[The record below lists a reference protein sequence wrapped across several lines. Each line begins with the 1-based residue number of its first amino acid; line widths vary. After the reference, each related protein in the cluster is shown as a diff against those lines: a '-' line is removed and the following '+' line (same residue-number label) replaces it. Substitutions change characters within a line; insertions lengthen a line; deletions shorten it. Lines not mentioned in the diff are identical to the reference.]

1 MGDMKSHNEA
11 LMKQIEQMES
21 SYFASQKESAI
32 AKGKLESAKEE
43 INSLQDKLKST
54 FGNVDSMK
62 ASEIKKNQEL
72 QIQVRELM
80 K

>member
-1 MGDMKSHNEA
+1 
-11 LMKQIEQMES
+11 MES

-43 INSLQDKLKST
+43 INSLQGKLKST